1 MKSSHTFLT
10 AYVFSAGQHPKC
22 ERSFTRESVIKY
34 LVSKKADVN
43 VKVIRSPEKISIQD
57 TNLNFCQDD
66 TYGLTP
72 LHYAVKKGN
81 VEAVLDLI
89 TYSDINIEVP
99 KKKLACDYD
108 YFLRQNF
115 PQCEME
121 GLKLTPLHVAC
132 EYGHEEIT
140 RILIEMGSANLSAE
154 NKKRQTLLHK
164 ACEMDRV
171 NILKILLLAGEK
183 AYGRPKLGR
192 ISSEKH
198 FCLVPSG

>member
-10 AYVFSAGQHPKC
+10 AYVSSAGQHPKC

-43 VKVIRSPEKISIQD
+43 VKVIRIQEKISIQD

-89 TYSDINIEVP
+89 TYSDINIEVQKT
-99 KKKLACDYD
+99 KK
-108 YFLRQNF
+108 
-115 PQCEME
+115 
-121 GLKLTPLHVAC
+121 
-132 EYGHEEIT
+132 
-140 RILIEMGSANLSAE
+140 S
-154 NKKRQTLLHK
+154 
-164 ACEMDRV
+164 
-171 NILKILLLAGEK
+171 
-183 AYGRPKLGR
+183 
-192 ISSEKH
+192 
-198 FCLVPSG
+198 